1 MTGET
6 SASRR
11 ADLAGY
17 VFAAALLA
25 LAVIV
30 GWDAA
35 NLGTAA
41 SYSQVGP
48 AAAAYAVAAGLAI
61 LSIATAVTAWR
72 GALPEREAYDLASVL
87 LILAG
92 LAGLTAVIAVGGG
105 FVLGTTILF
114 VATSRALGHGRI
126 SLDVAIGLALSI
138 AIYLVFTKLLSLSL
152 PQGPFERLF

>member
-6 SASRR
+6 SGSSR
-11 ADLAGY
+11 ADVAGF

-25 LAVIV
+25 LAAVV

-35 NLGTAA
+35 SLGNAS

-48 AAAAYAVAAGLAI
+48 AAAAYAVAAGLV
-61 LSIATAVTAWR
+61 LLGIATGVTAWR
-72 GALPEREAYDLASVL
+72 GNIPDREQYDLAAVL

-92 LAGLTAVIAVGGG
+92 LAGLTAVIAFGGG
-105 FVLGTTILF
+105 FILGTTILF
-114 VATSRALGHGRI
+114 VATSRALGHERI
-126 SLDVAIGLALSI
+126 FLDVAIGLSLSLMV
-138 AIYLVFTKLLSLSL
+138 YLVFTKLLSLSL